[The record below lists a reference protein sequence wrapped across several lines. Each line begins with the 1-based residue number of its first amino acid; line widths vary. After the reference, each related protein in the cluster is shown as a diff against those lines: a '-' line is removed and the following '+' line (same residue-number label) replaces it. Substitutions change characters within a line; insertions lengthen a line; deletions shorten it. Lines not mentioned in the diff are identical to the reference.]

1 MYRLKKN
8 LHHTDR
14 EMAARNIT
22 MYDAG
27 KAWPLAAKREVGMH
41 HLSKDR
47 EESTIQVK
55 RKDVIA
61 RKINLG

>member
-1 MYRLKKN
+1 
-8 LHHTDR
+8 
-14 EMAARNIT
+14 MAARNIT

-61 RKINLG
+61 WKINLG

>member
-1 MYRLKKN
+1 
-8 LHHTDR
+8 
-14 EMAARNIT
+14 MAARNIT
-22 MYDAG
+22 MYDVG
-27 KAWPLAAKREVGMH
+27 TAWPLAAKREDEVGMH

-61 RKINLG
+61 RKINLGIGTSVQTTGRVG